1 MPLALSGAFTI
12 LLAQA
17 AALCGSATMPPPSPL
32 PKAAIVQRDDAF
44 VIVSATKAV
53 PEAASIPGPIRP
65 ASLKLGR
72 TVRIDPALLAAGT
85 PHARGATR

>member
-1 MPLALSGAFTI
+1 MPLALSGAVTI

-17 AALCGSATMPPPSPL
+17 AALCGSATVPPASPL
-32 PKAAIVQRDDAF
+32 PEAAIVQRDDAF

-53 PEAASIPGPIRP
+53 PEAAPVPAPIRP
-65 ASLKLGR
+65 TSLKIGR

>member
-17 AALCGSATMPPPSPL
+17 AALCGSATMPPASPCFE
-32 PKAAIVQRDDAF
+32 AAVVQRDDVF
-44 VIVSATKAV
+44 VIVSEEEAKPAIV
-53 PEAASIPGPIRP
+53 PVPAPIRP

-72 TVRIDPALLAAGT
+72 TVRIDPTLLAASALRT
-85 PHARGATR
+85 PGAAR